1 MAPKRKEN
9 ETPKNRSSKK
19 LKLDNKTIVTKKKNT
34 KKTHIL
40 VKPKKT
46 LRVDTKILNHSI
58 CVPTTI
64 LKNCTNLD
72 QITHI
77 VYQIAKAA
85 TIFNVGEL
93 VILELGD
100 RKTKQNSDDKQ
111 RLSDSMLIAS
121 LLQYFVTPP
130 YLVKSVF
137 KKQYMKYFV
146 AAEKLPRL
154 TALPF
159 MRHYNE
165 DEGRYR
171 EGLAVRM
178 ENPSNKSTK
187 EYKQTKYINI
197 GKDELLSLKTQL
209 VPTNVRVTVDAVERK
224 VVSPVEAYGD
234 FVGAQSSFGYHVRV
248 TKNFGSIFTDCSFPN
263 GYSQCIWANSG
274 DFFYDEQEKKY
285 SKVETKVP
293 RITKIVKPETNENDS
308 STTTQPANL
317 LIVFGK
323 WYDIKKSFDESK
335 DQFEGCDGA
344 HQFFDGQI
352 EMPGASPQGNI
363 CIEDSCMITLSVLDA
378 ME

>member
-9 ETPKNRSSKK
+9 EVPKNKSNKK
-19 LKLDNKTIVTKKKNT
+19 LKSETKTLATKKKDSQ
-34 KKTHIL
+34 KTHIL

-46 LRVDTKILNHSI
+46 LRVDTKTLNHSI
-58 CVPTTI
+58 CIPTTI
-64 LKNCTNLD
+64 LNNCTNLD
-72 QITHI
+72 QITHV

-93 VILELGD
+93 VILDLGD
-100 RKTKQNSDDKQ
+100 RKSKQNTEDKQ

-165 DEGRYR
+165 DNGRYR

-178 ENPSNKSTK
+178 ENPSSKSTK

-197 GKDELLSLKTQL
+197 GKSELLSLKTQL
-209 VPTNVRVTVDAVERK
+209 VPTNVRVTVDVLEHK
-224 VVSPVEAYGD
+224 VVSPVEAYGN

-274 DFFYDEQEKKY
+274 DYFYDEQEKKY
-285 SKVETKVP
+285 SKAETKVP
-293 RITKIVKPETNENDS
+293 RITKIVKPEPNGEEN
-308 STTTQPANL
+308 STQTQPANL

-323 WYDIKKSFDESK
+323 WNDIKKSFNESK
-335 DQFEGCDGA
+335 DQFEGCEGA

-363 CIEDSCMITLSVLDA
+363 CIEDSCMIALSVLDT